1 MPLEEFIIWV
11 YCWTDEN
18 VVKVLG
24 NQKLR
29 SRGFKPALSDVEVI
43 TMEIVG
49 EFLSHDTD
57 KAIWEYFKTHWLSL
71 FPKLSYRSSFAKQA
85 SNLWHVK
92 QLLQNLLNNQSSMD
106 AQCFIVDGFPMQ
118 TAHFKRAN
126 KSRNFKGEAGYG
138 YCASKSETYY
148 GFKGH
153 LLIDDTGNITN
164 FTLTEASGS
173 EREAVWELAEH
184 KKQNFLLGDK
194 GYLSALFKE
203 DLYNEQALKLE
214 TPVRHNMVDHLDK
227 SERTFLNKT
236 RRLVE
241 TVIGQLTGQFNM
253 NKVWARK
260 MWTLS
265 GRLSRKIL
273 AHSLGMLANTQ
284 LKNKPLQPEYI
295 ITVQSRA
302 WRYFHVISLF
312 ILTTRERPYMSR
324 TTDKSAKTVTS
335 MHALLSSRVSIP
347 IRLPAFVTI
356 TRIATIRPAT
366 RVFCPRRL
374 ATRSASLRQ

>member
-1 MPLEEFIIWV
+1 MS
-11 YCWTDEN
+11 
-18 VVKVLG
+18 
-24 NQKLR
+24 KLLR
-29 SRGFKPALSDVEVI
+29 WQ
-43 TMEIVG
+43 IVG

-71 FPKLSYRSSFAKQA
+71 FPKLSSRSSFAKQA

-194 GYLSALFKE
+194 GYLSATFKE

-260 MWTLS
+260 IWTLS

-284 LKNKPLQPEYI
+284 LKNKPLQLEHV
-295 ITVQSRA
+295 ITV
-302 WRYFHVISLF
+302 
-312 ILTTRERPYMSR
+312 
-324 TTDKSAKTVTS
+324 
-335 MHALLSSRVSIP
+335 
-347 IRLPAFVTI
+347 
-356 TRIATIRPAT
+356 
-366 RVFCPRRL
+366 
-374 ATRSASLRQ
+374 

>member
-1 MPLEEFIIWV
+1 MPLEGFIIWV

-18 VVKVLG
+18 MTEVLG
-24 NQKLR
+24 NTALR

-49 EFLSHDTD
+49 EFLSYDTD
-57 KAIWEYFKTHWLSL
+57 KGIWKYFKTHWQSW
-71 FPKLSYRSSFAKQA
+71 FPKLTSRSNFAKQA

-92 QLLQNLLNNQSSMD
+92 QLLQERLNERISMN
-106 AQCFIVDGFPMQ
+106 AQCYIVDGFPME

-126 KSRNFKGEAGYG
+126 KSNNFKGEAGYG

-153 LLIDDTGNITN
+153 LLIDDIGNIAN

-173 EREAVWELAEH
+173 EREAVWELIRH
-184 KKQNFLLGDK
+184 KKRNFLLGDK
-194 GYLSALFKE
+194 GYLSASFKD
-203 DLYNEQALKLE
+203 DLENEQGIKLE
-214 TPVRHNMVDHLDK
+214 TPVRHNMNDHLEK
-227 SERTFLNKT
+227 TERNFLNKT

-260 MWTLS
+260 VWTLS

-273 AHSLGMLANTQ
+273 AHGLGMLANTL
-284 LKNKPLQPEYI
+284 LKNKPLQLE
-295 ITVQSRA
+295 
-302 WRYFHVISLF
+302 HVIC
-312 ILTTRERPYMSR
+312 T
-324 TTDKSAKTVTS
+324 
-335 MHALLSSRVSIP
+335 
-347 IRLPAFVTI
+347 
-356 TRIATIRPAT
+356 
-366 RVFCPRRL
+366 
-374 ATRSASLRQ
+374 

>member
-1 MPLEEFIIWV
+1 MRLEEFIIWV

-18 VVKVLG
+18 MTEVLG
-24 NQKLR
+24 NTKLR

-49 EFLSHDTD
+49 EFLSYDTD
-57 KAIWEYFKTHWLSL
+57 KGIWRYFKTHWQSW
-71 FPKLSYRSSFAKQA
+71 FPKLTSRSSFAKQA

-92 QLLQNLLNNQSSMD
+92 QLLQDRLNERSSMN
-106 AQCFIVDGFPMQ
+106 AQCYIVDGFPMM

-126 KSRNFKGEAGYG
+126 KSNNFKGEAGYG
-138 YCASKSETYY
+138 FCASKSETYY

-153 LLIDDTGNITN
+153 LLIDDAGNIAN

-173 EREAVWELAEH
+173 ERDAVWELVRN
-184 KKQNFLLGDK
+184 KKRNFLLGDK
-194 GYLSALFKE
+194 GYLSTRFKK
-203 DLYNEQALKLE
+203 DLDNEQALKLE
-214 TPVRHNMVDHLDK
+214 TPVRHNMIDHLEK
-227 SERTFLNKT
+227 TERDFLNKT

-273 AHSLGMLANTQ
+273 AHGLGMLANTL
-284 LKNKPLQPEYI
+284 LKNKPLQLE
-295 ITVQSRA
+295 
-302 WRYFHVISLF
+302 HVIC
-312 ILTTRERPYMSR
+312 
-324 TTDKSAKTVTS
+324 A
-335 MHALLSSRVSIP
+335 
-347 IRLPAFVTI
+347 
-356 TRIATIRPAT
+356 
-366 RVFCPRRL
+366 
-374 ATRSASLRQ
+374 

>member
-18 VVKVLG
+18 MGKVLG
-24 NQKLR
+24 NTKLR
-29 SRGFKPALSDVEVI
+29 SRGFQPKLSDSEVI

-57 KAIWEYFKTHWLSL
+57 KAIWTYFKTHWLSF
-71 FPKLSYRSSFAKQA
+71 FPELTSRSSFAKQA
-85 SNLWHVK
+85 SNLWYVK
-92 QLLQNLLNNQSSMD
+92 QLLQDKLNEESCMNTQY
-106 AQCFIVDGFPMQ
+106 FIVDGFPMT

-126 KSRNFKGEAGYG
+126 KSNNFKGEAGYG

-153 LLIDDTGNITN
+153 LLVDAAGNIAN

-173 EREAVWELAEH
+173 EREAVWELVDN
-184 KKQNFLLGDK
+184 KNDTFLLGDK
-194 GYLSALFKE
+194 GYLSALFKS
-203 DLYNEQALKLE
+203 DLESEQTIKLE
-214 TPVRHNMVDHLDK
+214 TPVRHNMVDHL
-227 SERTFLNKT
+227 ERPERDFLNKT

-273 AHSLGMLANTQ
+273 AHGLGMLANTL
-284 LKNKPLQPEYI
+284 LKNKPLQLE
-295 ITVQSRA
+295 
-302 WRYFHVISLF
+302 HVIC
-312 ILTTRERPYMSR
+312 
-324 TTDKSAKTVTS
+324 V
-335 MHALLSSRVSIP
+335 
-347 IRLPAFVTI
+347 
-356 TRIATIRPAT
+356 
-366 RVFCPRRL
+366 
-374 ATRSASLRQ
+374 

>member
-18 VVKVLG
+18 VAKVIG

-29 SRGFKPALSDVEVI
+29 SRGFKPALNDVEVI

-57 KAIWEYFKTHWLSL
+57 KAIWEYFKRHWLPL
-71 FPKLSYRSSFAKQA
+71 FPKLGSRSSFAKQA

-92 QLLQNLLNNQSSMD
+92 QLLQNLLNNESSMN

-118 TAHFKRAN
+118 TTHFKRAK
-126 KSRNFKGEAGYG
+126 KSRNFKEEAGYG

-153 LLIDDTGNITN
+153 LLIDDSGNITN

-173 EREAVWELAEH
+173 EREAVWELTKH

-194 GYLSALFKE
+194 GYLSALLKE

-214 TPVRHNMVDHLDK
+214 TPVRHNMIDHLDK

-284 LKNKPLQPEYI
+284 LKNKPLQLE
-295 ITVQSRA
+295 
-302 WRYFHVISLF
+302 HVI
-312 ILTTRERPYMSR
+312 
-324 TTDKSAKTVTS
+324 
-335 MHALLSSRVSIP
+335 
-347 IRLPAFVTI
+347 TI
-356 TRIATIRPAT
+356 
-366 RVFCPRRL
+366 
-374 ATRSASLRQ
+374 